1 MDFKSSDN
9 DELFQIEWIATYFR
23 KSTIFNRKED
33 NKKFYV
39 DCENENED
47 IMDYTITN
55 LKNQYSE
62 LEYDDSLNNIIK
74 FIVFEDKNVKS
85 IYNDKELQSDWTM
98 LYFEKS
104 MIFNREKDNKK
115 FDVNCDVNCEK
126 EDTVNSLISKLH
138 SKYPEVKNDD
148 SLDNNS
154 IFMGFEKI
162 DQKIIEQTSKYF
174 DYIKYLEQ
182 QLKKNNIL
190 YEKRYLGLY
199 YTDTN
204 EITEKKRKRKD

>member
-1 MDFKSSDN
+1 MDFNSSDN
-9 DELFQIEWIATYFR
+9 DELQIDWIATYFR
-23 KSTIFNRKED
+23 KSAIFNRKKD

-39 DCENENED
+39 NCKKQDT
-47 IMDYTITN
+47 MDYIITN

-62 LEYDDSLNNIIK
+62 LKNDDSLNNIIK
-74 FIVFEDKNVKS
+74 FIVFEDKNLKS
-85 IYNDKELQSDWTM
+85 IDNDEELQSDWTI

-115 FDVNCDVNCEK
+115 FDIDCEK
-126 EDTVNSLISKLH
+126 EDTINCLISKLH
-138 SKYPEVKNDD
+138 NKYPEVKNDD
-148 SLDNNS
+148 SLNNNS
-154 IFMGFEKI
+154 RFMGFEKI
-162 DQKIIEQTSKYF
+162 DQKTIEQTSKCF

-199 YTDTN
+199 YTDIN
-204 EITEKKRKRKD
+204 ETREKKRKH